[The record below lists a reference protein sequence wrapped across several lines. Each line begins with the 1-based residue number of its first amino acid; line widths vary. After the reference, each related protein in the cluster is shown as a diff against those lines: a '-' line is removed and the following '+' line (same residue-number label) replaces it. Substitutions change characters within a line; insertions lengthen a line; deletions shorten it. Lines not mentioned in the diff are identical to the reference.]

1 MCTEKDYYIKK
12 IRICPECRGTIFIKD
27 NSHDEVYCATCGLV
41 LVAPPV
47 CNIVYPGF
55 HILKIKI
62 PKRKNNRKE

>member
-1 MCTEKDYYIKK
+1 MCTKEEYITKK
-12 IRICPECRGTIFIKD
+12 IRVCPECRGTIFRKD
-27 NSHDEVYCATCGLV
+27 NCHDEVYCATCGLV

-62 PKRKNNRKE
+62 PKKKNK